1 MNQITI
7 LPGPERRRRWGEAER
22 ARILEAAFA
31 PGASVSSVARR
42 FDVATSLIYK
52 WRTLAA
58 AEKPEPVIFP
68 AVVTEDAVKAAPR
81 ASGPAITVGLA
92 DGVTVRIEATAPV
105 SLVTTVLR
113 ALR

>member
-7 LPGPERRRRWGEAER
+7 LPGPERRRRWGAAER

-42 FDVATSLIYK
+42 FDVSTSLIYK

-58 AEKPEPVIFP
+58 AEKAEPAIFP
-68 AVVTEDAVKAAPR
+68 AVVTEGAVKAAPR